1 MPDPGTFGIIGAA
14 SFLGG
19 SGRITVMLATV
30 LLELTDDAAMIAP
43 VGIVCILAMLVGN
56 SFNHGLYH
64 GLIPVFDIPFLNT
77 DPPPEASLAS
87 AQDVMATGVIGKSVH
102 GHGSGTYNKI
112 V

>member
-43 VGIVCILAMLVGN
+43 VGIVCILAMLVG
-56 SFNHGLYH
+56 
-64 GLIPVFDIPFLNT
+64 
-77 DPPPEASLAS
+77 
-87 AQDVMATGVIGKSVH
+87 K
-102 GHGSGTYNKI
+102 
-112 V
+112 